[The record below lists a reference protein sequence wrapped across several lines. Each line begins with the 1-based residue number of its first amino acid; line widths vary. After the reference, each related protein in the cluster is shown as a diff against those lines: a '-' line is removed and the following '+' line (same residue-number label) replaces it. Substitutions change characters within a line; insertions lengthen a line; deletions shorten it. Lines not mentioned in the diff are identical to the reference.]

1 MTKLQLLHRALN
13 ERLMAAVEQ
22 IMEMVGCTVLEYE
35 EETVRV
41 RKENEVLRRR
51 LRWMEGANPADWQGP
66 SEPVMLT
73 TLDKSNPSQQEEST
87 VSFRFELESEE
98 LVIKTET
105 IDHPLN
111 ARPDSSHATLPQS
124 TDQGSAIAGTSAGIN
139 YSLTDGM
146 TWDSNQSYMAPLD
159 FDPTSNSRV
168 SSWREG
174 SRRQRMSFACPDC
187 GKVFGSKQRLMF
199 HMRIHSTERPY
210 AYRRRKACFY
220 GDKNKR
226 KNKLHGLSQLSRKI
240 GDDLSDGSEQTNGSS
255 ALAERLAIT
264 GPEQDQDSPTTES
277 DTSSDKDPENSTANP
292 VHLVHQQ
299 KAKKRMPCCPHCSRV
314 FIRPGRLA
322 AHIKRHLMEARR
334 HSVNLPNTYSARNE
348 MVDEKRKLPKK
359 QRIVNNDAVVKD
371 RAKRLKKNMP
381 VQNKLSKGKTKEA
394 DPKNSGSTKVHST
407 KRVKVQM
414 KIFPCPHC
422 DKVFAR
428 EGWLGPHIQMRHF
441 KENSISY
448 FDSLPGSGLRRS
460 RRPFTK
466 VFYKGTPDAEGI
478 SKESKQENKANLIV
492 IVPKVNINEAVQS
505 ADGHKIVTES
515 KRAPEEPEESKKD
528 ASDFDRETSGT
539 ESLMNTFPCELCDKT
554 FMMKWRLK
562 KHKRTHIAQNLLLHK
577 RRKRMLMDEESLM
590 ETKLKQQKQ
599 ESREAKKP
607 SEEEEKLNDKGST
620 SNTQPKKSQ
629 SMEDAEMM
637 VKNKPGCCVC
647 KYCGKIYTRINWLK
661 KHMLGHRKEKLVAR
675 NEQSETDKMQSNE
688 GNTNKPS
695 SKTRGQGSFPCPFC
709 DKVFTRE
716 MRLLMHMQIHSGE
729 KPYSYR
735 QRKAQ
740 FYGDI
745 RCRLPRNHNHEVST
759 IPPLRGNRDVS
770 EESAGEET
778 INEDKSAHL
787 SISATDP
794 VSQDLCQPQSAL
806 QACTGSLNILPQTVT
821 GQPNQRTESELVS
834 DVISHINLQPRIV
847 LEPIMTECKY
857 LSTVSGVGDVKTDS
871 SERSGFDL
879 EQTSCPA
886 LIDDEMGD
894 VMNDHIVGYKPGVGY
909 SGISET
915 DIVCVEVGSLQQVS
929 QTEVELNNTVVPQA
943 TEFSVGNNTKGQQ
956 KVVSENQIPVIVID
970 DEPEQSAT
978 QTSTFASS
986 LESASSEPIT
996 AAKNAPTG
1004 CGKTNWDREEIS
1016 AMKLTVM
1023 EPTPFLESVFKE
1035 TTSGAMQK
1043 NIDSELFVVLSDSED
1058 DVDDDMLGPS
1068 KGLDKKKIASVAS
1081 ISKEQLDA
1089 SRTVIP
1095 ESVIKA
1101 PNNDSQIPAPDA
1113 MESITEDPTTIDSAS
1128 QQTDSDA
1135 DTDVEFVP
1143 NERNDQSIS
1152 NDLLIKDQMASAG
1165 IKQTEDSSMTQ
1176 KKEMK
1181 ISGLIFAGQ
1190 ESLSQHLQGHT
1201 DKKLLDMKIVFG
1213 DERKNKKHGVNQ
1225 QGSYRNNPFQ
1235 QHCLTCEQKNSK
1247 GASCSTQEIVDEELR
1262 NPTPDTIGSSRLQPI
1277 VESANTPLSNPNVS
1291 TLQKTSDSRDH
1302 PILNHRAHEAQQNDT
1317 QESDTL
1323 VHTTNCDLEHISP
1336 PTVDPWYT
1344 AAQKTCYQEPERP
1357 PVSDDLNAVSSNPS
1371 CLDPCQSAA
1380 INLPHLESEFP
1391 PLVKTGS
1398 STTKNSD
1405 VEMLEEPLHRTPSP
1419 ETTVSAP
1426 SILNICCN
1434 ILQQSSVEQT
1444 DHPQPCAGLGA
1455 LNKTLFPEQDKSFV
1469 SKTGCSDTQ
1478 QTIVQEC
1485 DGCLP
1490 HDTGCSEDL
1499 KLSSK
1504 PKELLTS
1511 GLDFSDSS
1519 STHNMESNSIS
1530 NLAVIG
1536 STNSCSDDIQHIH
1549 DLNVDRSLFLG
1560 SGSCD
1565 EIESPDPGS
1574 CGYQP
1579 TVDPESNSNPPFQDI
1594 KPKAV
1599 EQMSCLKS
1607 HGCNLQEEPHKII
1620 DVDDNS
1626 IAVEA
1631 EHDSSISVTSKHK
1644 RKKNNQNSSLKE
1656 DESMKSCPSVLSQSF
1671 TDNDALSTSSFEKA
1685 PEGPECQ
1692 TNSSDEK
1699 SRLFKTHYCIYCKK
1713 PRYRMIAHLQ
1723 SAHPSEPEVAK
1734 ALSFDKSSKERR
1746 QLLSLLQTKGNV
1758 LHNTDVV
1765 KNSTRDVKPF
1775 ARFAVSSSFDDRV
1788 NCIYCLGLFSKK
1800 SFDTHLEQCQGK
1812 CPQNA
1817 ETSGNE
1823 MPHTTE
1829 IKAEHESTN
1838 CSNEEV
1844 SLSQCNVDQE
1854 RSITPTSEI
1863 SSITAYPNRDCI
1875 PRSPG
1880 NDFSPPQNAQTVSDD
1895 LSKSSVKAQTHE
1907 TWRRGRKR
1915 KRRSCHQNQTLFM
1928 EDDLLGEGESSTP
1941 NSKVYACQHCGATFC
1956 SPYKLRRHEYT
1967 HTGCTPSCTDQ
1978 VKLKRSKRGVHSEET
1993 SVKDEARK
2001 ELTQPHKESPEDLL
2015 NTVNE
2020 STGEEAASTYQDT
2033 EESEFHWEEA
2043 GHSRQDTC

>member
-1225 QGSYRNNPFQ
+1225 Q
-1235 QHCLTCEQKNSK
+1235 
-1247 GASCSTQEIVDEELR
+1247 
-1262 NPTPDTIGSSRLQPI
+1262 
-1277 VESANTPLSNPNVS
+1277 
-1291 TLQKTSDSRDH
+1291 
-1302 PILNHRAHEAQQNDT
+1302 
-1317 QESDTL
+1317 
-1323 VHTTNCDLEHISP
+1323 
-1336 PTVDPWYT
+1336 
-1344 AAQKTCYQEPERP
+1344 
-1357 PVSDDLNAVSSNPS
+1357 
-1371 CLDPCQSAA
+1371 
-1380 INLPHLESEFP
+1380 
-1391 PLVKTGS
+1391 
-1398 STTKNSD
+1398 
-1405 VEMLEEPLHRTPSP
+1405 
-1419 ETTVSAP
+1419 
-1426 SILNICCN
+1426 
-1434 ILQQSSVEQT
+1434 
-1444 DHPQPCAGLGA
+1444 
-1455 LNKTLFPEQDKSFV
+1455 
-1469 SKTGCSDTQ
+1469 
-1478 QTIVQEC
+1478 
-1485 DGCLP
+1485 
-1490 HDTGCSEDL
+1490 
-1499 KLSSK
+1499 
-1504 PKELLTS
+1504 
-1511 GLDFSDSS
+1511 
-1519 STHNMESNSIS
+1519 
-1530 NLAVIG
+1530 
-1536 STNSCSDDIQHIH
+1536 
-1549 DLNVDRSLFLG
+1549 
-1560 SGSCD
+1560 
-1565 EIESPDPGS
+1565 
-1574 CGYQP
+1574 
-1579 TVDPESNSNPPFQDI
+1579 
-1594 KPKAV
+1594 
-1599 EQMSCLKS
+1599 
-1607 HGCNLQEEPHKII
+1607 
-1620 DVDDNS
+1620 
-1626 IAVEA
+1626 
-1631 EHDSSISVTSKHK
+1631 
-1644 RKKNNQNSSLKE
+1644 
-1656 DESMKSCPSVLSQSF
+1656 SF